1 MIDFSKMTKKDV
13 GKCFDYFIG
22 PKDTTEAIIR
32 EECKTAIEYNV
43 KAFCFSSS
51 IDHVG
56 DRAAANHHGHC
67 YLSGRW
73 GGTHTADFQRSAVY
87 YAEPLWDSS
96 WSGDCGLLLPDG
108 RFRGSEL

>member
-32 EECKTAIEYNV
+32 KECKTAIEYNV

-51 IDHVG
+51 IWSSVVAEELKG
-56 DRAAANHHGHC
+56 AGPL
-67 YLSGRW
+67 LS
-73 GGTHTADFQRSAVY
+73 TTARHSVFHPLTGPRS
-87 YAEPLWDSS
+87 
-96 WSGDCGLLLPDG
+96 LL
-108 RFRGSEL
+108 RN

>member
-32 EECKTAIEYNV
+32 KECKTAIEYNV

-51 IDHVG
+51 IWSSVVAEELKGTDFSWRRDWIPVW
-56 DRAAANHHGHC
+56 AA
-67 YLSGRW
+67 
-73 GGTHTADFQRSAVY
+73 DQRS
-87 YAEPLWDSS
+87 
-96 WSGDCGLLLPDG
+96 
-108 RFRGSEL
+108 

>member
-1 MIDFSKMTKKDV
+1 MTPFVTMPIGSLVAVVV
-13 GKCFDYFIG
+13 GPPIG
-22 PKDTTEAIIR
+22 AFM
-32 EECKTAIEYNV
+32 TALGNV
-43 KAFCFSSS
+43 IMWA
-51 IDHVG
+51 
-56 DRAAANHHGHC
+56 RAAANHHGNC